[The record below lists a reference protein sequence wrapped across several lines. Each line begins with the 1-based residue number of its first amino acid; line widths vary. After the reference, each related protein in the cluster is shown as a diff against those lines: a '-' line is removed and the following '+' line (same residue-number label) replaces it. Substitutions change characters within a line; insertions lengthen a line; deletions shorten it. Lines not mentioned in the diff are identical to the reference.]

1 VKRRD
6 EARFGLTPVS
16 IYPRMPRLD
25 GTRGTMTDIFS
36 VGGSPTDGFSR
47 AEGVSLVRNPRHG
60 QAARAMKDFARCAR
74 RFLG

>member
-1 VKRRD
+1 VTRRD

-25 GTRGTMTDIFS
+25 GTRGTRTHIFS

-47 AEGVSLVRNPRHG
+47 GEGISLVGIPDMG
-60 QAARAMKDFARCAR
+60 KWPVP
-74 RFLG
+74 